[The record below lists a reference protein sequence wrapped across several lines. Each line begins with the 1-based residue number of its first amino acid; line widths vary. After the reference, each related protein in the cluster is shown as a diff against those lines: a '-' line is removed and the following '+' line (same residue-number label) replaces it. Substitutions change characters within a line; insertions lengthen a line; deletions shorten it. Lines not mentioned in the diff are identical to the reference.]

1 MGSSAARVMRKGV
14 PGTRTAHQ
22 ARLGSSSQHL
32 LENTAL
38 QLCRAHLALGSVMML
53 LPHKAA
59 DQNRVSWAPCMQGM
73 GFILGKSRDHKWER
87 NAPLER
93 VK

>member
-1 MGSSAARVMRKGV
+1 MGSSAARVMRRGV

-22 ARLGSSSQHL
+22 ARLGSSTQHL

-38 QLCRAHLALGSVMML
+38 QLCCARLALGRVTT
-53 LPHKAA
+53 LPPCEAA

-73 GFILGKSRDHKWER
+73 GFILGKSRDH
-87 NAPLER
+87 
-93 VK
+93 